1 MRENEQV
8 LFSST
13 HEEGTCEWTW
23 IHKLNQGE
31 STAKF
36 YCMYFHWI
44 CPALFSVFEVDSELI
59 TSSRLEH
66 CGLHDVIK
74 KSSVL
79 QEVSPSLISPRLKPS
94 LPLTVPVFCA
104 FPSHFSFS
112 IFLLCDFKFD
122 FKHVWSRCT
131 NVRTVITAQ
140 QGGDWPWT
148 TENIQRFF
156 QWTAARSVRVTPPT
170 SAAFTCQSG

>member
-1 MRENEQV
+1 MSRYFFPLHMKRERVSGHEFTNWIRVNQLQSFTVCTSTESV
-8 LFSST
+8 LRYLV
-13 HEEGTCEWTW
+13 
-23 IHKLNQGE
+23 K
-31 STAKF
+31 
-36 YCMYFHWI
+36 
-44 CPALFSVFEVDSELI
+44 VFEVDSELI